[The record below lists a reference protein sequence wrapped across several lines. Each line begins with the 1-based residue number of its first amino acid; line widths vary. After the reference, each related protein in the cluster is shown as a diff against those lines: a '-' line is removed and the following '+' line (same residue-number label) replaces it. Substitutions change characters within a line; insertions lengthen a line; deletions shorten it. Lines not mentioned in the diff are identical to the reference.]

1 VGVDKMK
8 TFWSP
13 LPFTLLDKFFNAPCC
28 PVDVL
33 SNGVNPLPPRGEEI
47 FWSKVKKTGKVMK
60 KILILFISLMVV
72 FSFTAAFS
80 EERKPLSLEEV
91 EELLHR
97 NVSKKRV
104 LMTIEEKGVNFP
116 KTKAYLEKL
125 KKMGIDEAV
134 LAAIEKE
141 WSRDGRVLIVE
152 TVPAGATIH
161 LDGEEMGETPL
172 EVEGLKARK
181 YSVKIDLE
189 GYEPVD
195 HEISLTEG
203 IGRKLTVSLVKS
215 AGETSSP
222 PPAPVTPTPSRP
234 SLAPTP
240 APEPS
245 EGPPQMCS
253 IFVNTQPAGAKI
265 YVNGKHYGTSPKY
278 IELPPGEHSIVIVK
292 EFYKLT
298 EKKIIIREGDTVL
311 PPIDQRLVPTR

>member
-1 VGVDKMK
+1 MGVDKMK

-13 LPFTLLDKFFNAPCC
+13 LPFILLDKFFNAPCC

-33 SNGVNPLPPRGEEI
+33 SNGVNPLPPRGGEI
-47 FWSKVKKTGKVMK
+47 FWSKVKKTERVMK
-60 KILILFISLMVV
+60 RIFILVFISLVMAL
-72 FSFTAAFS
+72 SFTAAFS

-91 EELLHR
+91 GGLLQR
-97 NVSKKRV
+97 NVSKKKV
-104 LMTIEEKGVNFP
+104 LMTIEENGVKFP
-116 KTKAYLEKL
+116 KTKAHIEKL
-125 KKMGIDEAV
+125 KKMGVDESV

-141 WSRDGRVLIVE
+141 WKRDDRVLIVE
-152 TVPAGATIH
+152 TIPAGASIH

-172 EVEGLKARK
+172 EVEGLKAKK
-181 YSVKIDLE
+181 YSVKVELR

-203 IGRKLTVSLVKS
+203 IGRKLTISLVKS
-215 AGETSSP
+215 SGETSPPGRLTPAPSP
-222 PPAPVTPTPSRP
+222 P
-234 SLAPTP
+234 APTP
-240 APEPS
+240 APGPS

-253 IFVNTQPAGAKI
+253 IFVNTQPTGAKI

>member
-1 VGVDKMK
+1 
-8 TFWSP
+8 
-13 LPFTLLDKFFNAPCC
+13 
-28 PVDVL
+28 
-33 SNGVNPLPPRGEEI
+33 
-47 FWSKVKKTGKVMK
+47 MK
-60 KILILFISLMVV
+60 KKIFLPILLSLAIT
-72 FSFTAAFS
+72 FSFSHS
-80 EERKPLSLEEV
+80 EERKPLSLGEV
-91 EELLHR
+91 GELLQR
-97 NVSKKRV
+97 NVSKKKV
-104 LMTIEEKGVNFP
+104 LMTIEEKGVKFP

-125 KKMGIDEAV
+125 KKMAVDEAV

-152 TVPAGATIH
+152 TIPAGASIR

-172 EVEGLKARK
+172 EVEGLKAKK
-181 YSVKIDLE
+181 YSVRVELG

-203 IGRKLTVSLVKS
+203 IGRKLTISLVKS
-215 AGETSSP
+215 AGATSSP
-222 PPAPVTPTPSRP
+222 PPAPVTPTPSP
-234 SLAPTP
+234 TSPAPTF

-245 EGPPQMCS
+245 ESPPQMCS
-253 IFVNTQPAGAKI
+253 IFVNTQPTGAKI

-311 PPIDQRLVPTR
+311 PPIDQRLVPKR

>member
-1 VGVDKMK
+1 MMQRI
-8 TFWSP
+8 S
-13 LPFTLLDKFFNAPCC
+13 
-28 PVDVL
+28 
-33 SNGVNPLPPRGEEI
+33 I
-47 FWSKVKKTGKVMK
+47 
-60 KILILFISLMVV
+60 IFISLVMAL
-72 FSFTAAFS
+72 SFTAAFS

-91 EELLHR
+91 GGLLQR
-97 NVSKKRV
+97 NVSKKKV
-104 LMTIEEKGVNFP
+104 LMTIEENGVKFP
-116 KTKAYLEKL
+116 KTKAHIEKL
-125 KKMGIDEAV
+125 KKMGVDEAV

-141 WSRDGRVLIVE
+141 WKRDDRVLIVE
-152 TVPAGATIH
+152 TIPAGASIR

-172 EVEGLKARK
+172 EVEGLKAKK
-181 YSVKIDLE
+181 YSVRVELR

-203 IGRKLTVSLVKS
+203 IGRKLTISLVKS
-215 AGETSSP
+215 SGETSPPGRLTPAPSP
-222 PPAPVTPTPSRP
+222 P
-234 SLAPTP
+234 APTP
-240 APEPS
+240 APGPP

-253 IFVNTQPAGAKI
+253 IFVNTQPTGAKI